1 MRPQRLRRVRPA
13 AISAGTIFG
22 LTLALVAGLVVATA
36 VKLFVFD
43 RRAKPVAE
51 APRVKLTVAAVN
63 ILDKQQVLPAQVKTV
78 SVATEKYEQYVKMAK
93 ELGTKLLE
101 GNQPINRTTLKPIAA
116 EEPLFENQFEPLG
129 YPESIK
135 ERLAEGKR
143 AVLVEV
149 PARQAMV
156 QVGDVVDILC
166 TVSNRTP
173 AFGGD
178 NGSATA
184 ALAKNLRV
192 VARFNTTR
200 TAATPPPGE
209 YRSYTLEVDPWQ
221 FAAIELAKS
230 VGGIFSLSVASKS
243 GGGAADA
250 VLAAASA
257 TTEESPSK
265 IVEARYNTTGR
276 VTVADLATLF
286 GIEEPP
292 QIFRLERLSG
302 NSQLAPIDYPGFRP
316 RSEEKPSPTGVKPA
330 VGPEKKKSATP
341 AEGGGSK
348 PASSAPK
355 KAIDAAV
362 ANNLGFQPTNDLNP
376 GCKTCGKKR

>member
-257 TTEESPSK
+257 TT
-265 IVEARYNTTGR
+265 
-276 VTVADLATLF
+276 
-286 GIEEPP
+286 
-292 QIFRLERLSG
+292 
-302 NSQLAPIDYPGFRP
+302 
-316 RSEEKPSPTGVKPA
+316 
-330 VGPEKKKSATP
+330 
-341 AEGGGSK
+341 
-348 PASSAPK
+348 
-355 KAIDAAV
+355 
-362 ANNLGFQPTNDLNP
+362 
-376 GCKTCGKKR
+376 